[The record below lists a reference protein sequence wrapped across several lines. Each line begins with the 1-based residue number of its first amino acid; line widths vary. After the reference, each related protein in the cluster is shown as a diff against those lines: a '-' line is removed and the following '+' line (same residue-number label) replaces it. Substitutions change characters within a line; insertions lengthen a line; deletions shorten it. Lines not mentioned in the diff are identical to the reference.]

1 MALKIVWTRRA
12 EEGFSQI
19 INYLETNWTDR
30 EIRNFIQETHQFL
43 ELLKTNPYLLEPSRT
58 KKNICRGP
66 LNRLTIVTYQ
76 VKLRKE
82 TIVLLNIRSAKQKP
96 LK

>member
-1 MALKIVWTRRA
+1 MALTIVWTRRA
-12 EEGFSQI
+12 EDGFDQI
-19 INYLETNWTDR
+19 INYLEKNWTDR
-30 EIRNFIQETHQFL
+30 EIRIFIQETHQFL

-58 KKNICRGP
+58 KKNTCRGP

-76 VKLRKE
+76 VKPRKG
-82 TIVLLNIRSAKQKP
+82 TIVLLNLQSARRKP